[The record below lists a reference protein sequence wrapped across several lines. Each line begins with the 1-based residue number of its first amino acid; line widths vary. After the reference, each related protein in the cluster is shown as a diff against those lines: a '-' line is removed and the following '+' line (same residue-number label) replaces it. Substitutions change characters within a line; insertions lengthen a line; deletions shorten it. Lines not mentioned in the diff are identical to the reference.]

1 MEKQGHSRNQ
11 LSRSPWA
18 FHKHEFNGWGSLAL
32 YQVVWLAVCL
42 IQMDA
47 FEMEVLAMKSSV
59 RHLQQVLALSFKIYI
74 YIYLVSFIW
83 LHQVLVAACRIFS
96 CSMYHLVP

>member
-1 MEKQGHSRNQ
+1 MPSVLQIHSLLVNLKHKSRHYSIGMEKQDHSRNQ
-11 LSRSPWA
+11 LSRSLWA
-18 FHKHEFNGWGSLAL
+18 FHKHEFNGWSSLAL

-74 YIYLVSFIW
+74 VS
-83 LHQVLVAACRIFS
+83 
-96 CSMYHLVP
+96 